1 MKKLIL
7 LVLSLILMLSLTA
20 CGKISK
26 ELKILP
32 SEPSELYTEE
42 EISDAIDAVQSY
54 FKKNFSGCTLTEIG
68 YAGDKKSRADA
79 DFAERI
85 NGDEV
90 IVLTSSFEVD
100 SSGGDGSLNPNSTYN
115 RWQWI
120 MARKNGGRWK
130 HVDHGY

>member
-7 LVLSLILMLSLTA
+7 LALSLILMLSLTA

-26 ELKILP
+26 ELKILS

-68 YAGDKKSRADA
+68 YAGDKKSQGYA

-100 SSGGDGSLNPNSTYN
+100 SSGGDGSLNPNSNYN

>member
-1 MKKLIL
+1 MKKLVL
-7 LVLSLILMLSLTA
+7 LALSLILMLSLTA

>member
-1 MKKLIL
+1 MKKLVL
-7 LVLSLILMLSLTA
+7 LALSLILMLSLTA

-26 ELKILP
+26 ELKILS

>member
-7 LVLSLILMLSLTA
+7 LALSLILMLSLTA

-26 ELKILP
+26 ELKILS

-42 EISDAIDAVQSY
+42 EISDAIDVVQSY